1 MILGEKETVKVV
13 TIEKLESLKVL
24 IIDDELDI
32 CYLLSGILRQ
42 KELRTSYVNTLS
54 DAEVA
59 LKNDPPSLLFLDNHL
74 PDGFGLDFIQ
84 HIKTNYPTT
93 KIIMITAH
101 DSAADRKKAF
111 MEGVDFFISKPFTR
125 ELIYTTLEKI
135 L

>member
-1 MILGEKETVKVV
+1 MTLSVNEPVEAVTTEKSK
-13 TIEKLESLKVL
+13 ILKVL

-42 KELRTSYVNTLS
+42 KKLKTSYVNTLS

-59 LKNDPPSLLFLDNHL
+59 LKNDPPALLFLDNHL

-84 HIKTNYPTT
+84 HIKTNYPDT

-125 ELIYTTLEKI
+125 ELIYTTLDEI
-135 L
+135 I